1 MLVYEK
7 LYALG
12 SCVTV
17 QLPAMKRKMGKCK
30 HICRNLE
37 QIYHLLMST
46 NNLKTKLSTET
57 I

>member
-37 QIYHLLMST
+37 HIYHLLMST
-46 NNLKTKLSTET
+46 NNLNKALN
-57 I
+57 

>member
-17 QLPAMKRKMGKCK
+17 HLPAMKRKMGKCK

-37 QIYHLLMST
+37 HIYHLLMST
-46 NNLKTKLSTET
+46 NNLNKALN
-57 I
+57 